1 MVQFVRNEIVRIFNN
16 RKLWLI
22 MCGMLLLNIG
32 IFLVSSSLDEISPSE
47 YRQVKKE
54 AGEQTDVF
62 FEHYMNDME
71 APVYKRLFDEYT
83 SVQEYETYVQGVMD
97 NADQSS
103 QVSIFQDEFSKNNI
117 RKTKADYLRCKEIVP
132 QFVGSYGLEHAIN
145 YFAYAG

>member
-103 QVSIFQDEFSKNNI
+103 QVSIFQDEFSKNII
-117 RKTKADYLRCKEIVP
+117 RI
-132 QFVGSYGLEHAIN
+132 I
-145 YFAYAG
+145 